1 MCIGLY
7 ERGIYFL
14 GIKDIVYKNI
24 KDNFILYFL
33 LVLALMI
40 GISAGAITINVLNEE
55 QSRSLISFLDS
66 FFKVL
71 SQEKIDSLTLLKHS
85 FVNNFQTIILI
96 WILGITVIG
105 LPIVIFI
112 VVLRGFIVGFTV
124 GFLINELGLKGFTFS
139 MLTILPQNIFVIPG
153 IVALAVLSIN
163 FSIKIVTSKT
173 KRGIKFSFMSELTR
187 YSISTAILSLLII
200 MGSLVEAY
208 VTPIFMKLLL
218 GYVI

>member
-1 MCIGLY
+1 M
-7 ERGIYFL
+7 